1 MEECCITP
9 SSELSDGGGV
19 ASCREGNSPGEAGRE
34 SHGVAVCTPRQQQQH
49 QQQQLQHEVEEKA
62 DAEEQRGVNA
72 CSIREKSHDRRLAMC
87 SRDVQK
93 GDRR

>member
-1 MEECCITP
+1 MKEVARRGRLHSATAV
-9 SSELSDGGGV
+9 SSGCL
-19 ASCREGNSPGEAGRE
+19 E

-62 DAEEQRGVNA
+62 DAEEEQRGVNA

-87 SRDVQK
+87 SPDIRK
-93 GDRR
+93 GDGEGISHVAK

>member
-1 MEECCITP
+1 ME
-9 SSELSDGGGV
+9 DFK
-19 ASCREGNSPGEAGRE
+19 A
-34 SHGVAVCTPRQQQQH
+34 HGVAVCTPRQQQQD
-49 QQQQLQHEVEEKA
+49 QQQQLQLQHGVEEKA
-62 DAEEQRGVNA
+62 DAKEEKRGVNA